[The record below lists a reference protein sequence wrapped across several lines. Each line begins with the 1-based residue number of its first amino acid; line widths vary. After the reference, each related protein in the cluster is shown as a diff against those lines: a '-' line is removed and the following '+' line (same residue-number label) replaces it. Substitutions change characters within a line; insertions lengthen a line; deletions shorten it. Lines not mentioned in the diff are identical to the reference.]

1 VAHTHYDLARVLQ
14 ERGDA
19 GDEQEAGRHL
29 RISLTICEEVGL
41 PVLQA
46 AVEAVLGG
54 DEAAHQ
60 PPAETT
66 SASFRREGEY
76 VSIGFHG
83 SESRIKDSKG
93 MRYLGVLLATPGKE
107 IHVLD
112 LVAGERGVEPATRGV
127 AAERH
132 ESLELGESALPVID
146 RAARVAYER
155 RLADL
160 QEDIDEAERYGDSER
175 AVSARAEHDLLVSEL
190 SSALGLG
197 GRDRVAASAAERAR
211 VNVTRAIRS
220 ALAKIDSH
228 DPTLGQH
235 LDTTIRTGV
244 FCSYNPDPLHPVHW
258 DT

>member
-1 VAHTHYDLARVLQ
+1 M
-14 ERGDA
+14 DA
-19 GDEQEAGRHL
+19 QRHL
-29 RISLTICEEVGL
+29 RRALTICEEVGL

-46 AVEAVLGG
+46 AVEAALEIEQPTSQPQA
-54 DEAAHQ
+54 EA
-60 PPAETT
+60 T
-66 SASFRREGEY
+66 SAIFRREGEY
-76 VSIGFHG
+76 FSIAFHG
-83 SESRIKDSKG
+83 SAFKVKDSKG
-93 MRYLGVLLATPGKE
+93 MRYLGALLASPGRE
-107 IHVLD
+107 THVLD
-112 LVAGERGVEPATRGV
+112 LVSGERGAEPSTRGV
-127 AAERH
+127 VEERRDDTQ
-132 ESLELGESALPVID
+132 LGESALPVID

-175 AVSARAEHDLLVSEL
+175 AESARTEHDFLVSEL

-197 GRDRVAASAAERAR
+197 GRDRVTASAAERAR

-220 ALAKIDSH
+220 ALAKIDSL